1 MKMQIVIKLTDKDG
15 KVENHPIDV
24 EAELPETG
32 DNLIDNVEKAILK
45 LNKVAIRLAIE
56 SYLEELSKKKPEL
69 RKELMAEL
77 SRIMPPNTK
86 STEK

>member
-56 SYLEELSKKKPEL
+56 SYLEELSKKNPNCARNSWRNYPE
-69 RKELMAEL
+69 
-77 SRIMPPNTK
+77 
-86 STEK
+86 